1 MMAREYEIE
10 DLAKYRRD
18 IDAVTQRACS
28 SFRRDAMAVASRYGD
43 PASWTRGDKAEIR
56 DAVASLMSAHVDA
69 HSAATQALA
78 SGFVEDI
85 LEAQGGGAAVE
96 VVERDVAYPAS
107 QSARYWYRRI
117 DEGDIDGFVAGCESF
132 VERSVS
138 HAGDMSLLD
147 GAFGRKGKAR
157 LRYARVPSGPTC
169 PFCLMLASRGF
180 AYVTPESA
188 GELGKFHDR
197 CDCRIVAGYEGLK
210 VKGYDPEG
218 MRVRI
223 KACRDAIGSPSDV
236 WDDFAALPQAEK
248 ARYGRGGRAYDA
260 RLPEELV
267 ERIGEHSNAFNDY
280 YFQRIMAEVATRDRE
295 WLYDG
300 TVHEPT
306 YATAAIKK
314 SVTETNPWEE
324 RSAKRLATVG
334 IKPDFIRDYEWFV
347 DTDGI
352 KKRRGL
358 PDFANGVEMKTPKAS
373 KNPYGAVDNYLE
385 SCIGKKGLT
394 RIVIDNYESGFSDE
408 ELRAAIVEV
417 MRDYPFDMVSY
428 YGKDNCLRNV
438 YKKR

>member
-1 MMAREYEIE
+1 MAREYEIE
-10 DLAKYRRD
+10 DLARYRRD
-18 IDAVTQRACS
+18 IDAVTQRACT

-78 SGFVEDI
+78 SGLVEDI
-85 LEAQGGGAAVE
+85 LEAQGEGTGVE
-96 VVERDVAYPAS
+96 VVERDMAHPAS
-107 QSARYWYRRI
+107 KSARYWYRRL

-188 GELGKFHDR
+188 GQLGKFHDR
-197 CDCRIVAGYEGLK
+197 CDCRIVAGHDGLK

-218 MRVRI
+218 MRARI

-236 WDDFAALPQAEK
+236 LDDFAALPQAEK

-267 ERIGEHSNAFNDY
+267 ERIGENSNAFDDY
-280 YFQRIMAEVATRDRE
+280 YFQRIMAEMGTRDRG

-300 TVHEPT
+300 TPCKVAFEKGAKSLDKEFDTARILRDNGFNVEFIKEANRTGVKTADARLNGTIWEFKVPEGWNGEHTIRKQFYKAEGKGTDSLVISSISNDAPVDVMAGWVK
-306 YATAAIKK
+306 ATFRKGDYPYIRQ
-314 SVTETNPWEE
+314 V
-324 RSAKRLATVG
+324 LVVG
-334 IKPDFIRDYEWFV
+334 K
-347 DTDGI
+347 DG
-352 KKRRGL
+352 
-358 PDFANGVEMKTPKAS
+358 
-373 KNPYGAVDNYLE
+373 
-385 SCIGKKGLT
+385 
-394 RIVIDNYESGFSDE
+394 RIVRVI
-408 ELRAAIVEV
+408 R
-417 MRDYPFDMVSY
+417 
-428 YGKDNCLRNV
+428 
-438 YKKR
+438 